1 MPLKLWKGS
10 FGFSHGVNYCL
21 DYDTSETYML
31 KLSDG
36 YAVNYCL
43 IYSTSETDEVRLAAG
58 EVNYYLNYGT
68 SETEA
73 E

>member
-1 MPLKLWKGS
+1 
-10 FGFSHGVNYCL
+10 
-21 DYDTSETYML
+21 ML

-36 YAVNYCL
+36 YAVNYRL

>member
-1 MPLKLWKGS
+1 
-10 FGFSHGVNYCL
+10 
-21 DYDTSETYML
+21 ML

-68 SETEA
+68 SETA
-73 E
+73 CGAA

>member
-1 MPLKLWKGS
+1 
-10 FGFSHGVNYCL
+10 
-21 DYDTSETYML
+21 ML